1 MVLSA
6 IPLGFVRSAH
16 PTNRVCASQDFQHSV
31 AMSAKLALDV
41 GKLINSLIFFFTI
54 MIYEAENN

>member
-6 IPLGFVRSAH
+6 IRRGFVRGAH
-16 PTNRVCASQDFQHSV
+16 PTNRVCVSRIINILCR
-31 AMSAKLALDV
+31 MSAKLALDV
-41 GKLINSLIFFFTI
+41 GKLINSLIFLFTI